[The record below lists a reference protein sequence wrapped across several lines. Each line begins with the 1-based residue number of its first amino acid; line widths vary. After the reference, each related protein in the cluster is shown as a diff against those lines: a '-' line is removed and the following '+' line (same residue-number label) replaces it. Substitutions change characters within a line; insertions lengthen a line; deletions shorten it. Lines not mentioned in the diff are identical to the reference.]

1 MDFHIPE
8 RLRQR
13 LQDKPKSLLVF
24 LGGLALGLFVFVPL
38 AVFGLWQE
46 RVVLFLTGSA
56 GIALTWLPAAF
67 MGFLFAAGL
76 YAGNYRNVHPAPWR
90 EQVW

>member
-1 MDFHIPE
+1 MDLHF
-8 RLRQR
+8 
-13 LQDKPKSLLVF
+13 LQDKPKSLIVF
-24 LGGLALGLFVFVPL
+24 AAGLALGLFVFVPL
-38 AVFGLWQE
+38 AIAGLWAE
-46 RVVLFLTGSA
+46 RVMLFLTGSA

-76 YAGNYRNVHPAPWR
+76 YAGRYKDIRPAPWR